1 MIFTP
6 KNSILTY
13 CSSNREEVAQ
23 FQLLV
28 GHYRFALRFQGI
40 GSLVNLVEPLRL
52 FKNLH
57 KVLKFEYS
65 HFGSLKQDVLKDLQF
80 DLAVKY
86 FFGHKYMCDG
96 YQKFINFAGEAKD
109 SAQNLATTV
118 RYKTITFCNISTSN
132 VI

>member
-86 FFGHKYMCDG
+86 FFGHKYMCYG
-96 YQKFINFAGEAKD
+96 YQKKPISGIQIVKPVNNSEQSLLREQ
-109 SAQNLATTV
+109 SANLF
-118 RYKTITFCNISTSN
+118 K
-132 VI
+132 